1 MKSTNLS
8 SHSCFSPR
16 EKGNVFS
23 AEAMLCFSF
32 FLTIFAQPTVIKIL
46 AREGSFFVGIYL
58 SSGILM
64 RLILS
69 RFINQE
75 NANNIS
81 KKFIKTYSFLMLL
94 IVLSEAYFSIHSTLI
109 FSILAGLASGSYMVF
124 QLISD
129 TALAQ
134 IRNESESRLRNA
146 SRNIL
151 ATNIGMFVGFV
162 TGGIAAANVPSYM
175 IFIIESAVLF
185 IILLVMKFSRESPKE
200 LVVEPP
206 ALPASP
212 MLKNKVEQD
221 FFGIIGLFA
230 ILSKVFSEC
239 SFRVIYP
246 IYSFITLEM
255 TSKTYGLMMALSLA
269 PGIALTLIG
278 FDIKIF
284 SKLSGFRSLIMLG
297 IGTSCTLFF

>member
-8 SHSCFSPR
+8 SHSSFSPR

-75 NANNIS
+75 SSNNIS

-175 IFIIESAVLF
+175 IFIIESFVLF
-185 IILLVMKFSRESPKE
+185 IILLVMKSSRESPKE

-206 ALPASP
+206 ALPA
-212 MLKNKVEQD
+212 
-221 FFGIIGLFA
+221 
-230 ILSKVFSEC
+230 C
-239 SFRVIYP
+239 
-246 IYSFITLEM
+246 ITNAE
-255 TSKTYGLMMALSLA
+255 K
-269 PGIALTLIG
+269 
-278 FDIKIF
+278 
-284 SKLSGFRSLIMLG
+284 
-297 IGTSCTLFF
+297 